1 MRAGPPNGVP
11 STFKVSNDPD
21 FEAQK
26 NRVLELYDIADHK
39 TQARRGDPSVVICF
53 DESEPASTERS
64 PLVLSGSKRDPAVRS
79 STSTSAISR
88 RTHDRGPSK
97 AVETRLLH
105 GNQLQ
110 ALQTA
115 PEQEMTSFTSS

>member
-21 FEAQK
+21 FEAKK

-39 TQARRGDPSVVICF
+39 TQPRRGDPSVVICF

-64 PLVLSGSKRDPAVRS
+64 LPVLSGSKRDPAVRS
-79 STSTSAISR
+79 SASTSAISR

-105 GNQLQ
+105 GNQRQ